1 MAKITTTE
9 LVNKIFAFCEAYS
22 GVEFFPYQA
31 QFGKRIIRS
40 VLENDGEEITALF
53 SRQCITGDSLVHMAD
68 GTRKPIS
75 KVKTGEKVLAF
86 DYNTLV
92 KREVIDSYRVG
103 KREVYQLR
111 LKSGY
116 QVQCTPNHRFL
127 DKGTKMFKELARFEA
142 GDEIGYLDENGKTKF
157 SRIKSITFMG
167 DKETYDLE
175 VEGAENFL
183 ANNILVHNS
192 GN

>member
-1 MAKITTTE
+1 MSKITTTD

-40 VLENDGEEITALF
+40 ILENDGEEITALF
-53 SRQCITGDSLVHMAD
+53 SRQCLHGDSKIHMAD
-68 GTRKPIS
+68 GSRKNIRDV
-75 KVKTGEKVLAF
+75 KVGDKVLAF
-86 DYNTLV
+86 DYNKFV
-92 KREVIDSYRVG
+92 KREVIDSYKVG
-103 KREVYQLR
+103 RREVYKLK
-111 LKSGY
+111 LKSGDTIE
-116 QVQCTPNHRFL
+116 CTLNHRFL
-127 DKGTKMFKELARFEA
+127 ERHSKLFKELSRFEA
-142 GDEIGYLDENGKTKF
+142 GDEIGYINSKGKPRF
-157 SRIKSITFMG
+157 SRIDEIRFMG
-167 DKETYDLE
+167 DKETYDIE